1 MDDRP
6 AVTGVIRRRDDAVAQ
21 TPPLGGLPPPEGPSV
36 SGSGTSR
43 FPGFVLGAYGVAAG
57 AAVAAARIALL
68 RKAGASERAERLG
81 TALPPCG
88 PGRLLLHAVSA
99 GEMTAASALASEIER
114 TAGLKLLLTTG
125 TREGR
130 IVAEQ
135 VREACRAVEA
145 VAFLPWDR
153 PGAVRRWLARLAPA
167 AVVTVE
173 AELWPGLFLGARSL
187 GIPVAVASARLRPGE
202 AWRYARAGPFFR
214 PVVDAVSWI
223 GARTEEDRE
232 RFLAIGASPSRVEV
246 TGDLK
251 LDAPTPAAA
260 LPPGWKVWL
269 EIGPPLLVAASTHA
283 PEEELLLEAVKRLR
297 GEGAEVRLALAPRHV
312 ARSGEVERLARQAG
326 FGTCRLSGPPG
337 PASILVV
344 DTFGLL
350 SSLWPQAAIGFLG
363 GTLASVGGHSPVAAA
378 EAGVPLLA
386 GPSLEGVRDVAD
398 ALRFA
403 GALVDVGKDGAV
415 EELAA
420 ALARLLS
427 DEGDRRR
434 RGEAGRR
441 ALGSLRGA
449 AARTA
454 TRVLGLLASGRRP
467 GPEAL

>member
-1 MDDRP
+1 MDDRS
-6 AVTGVIRRRDDAVAQ
+6 AVTDVVARRDDAAE
-21 TPPLGGLPPPEGPSV
+21 TPPLEGLPSPEGPSV
-36 SGSGTSR
+36 SGRGSSR
-43 FPGFVLGAYGVAAG
+43 FHAFVLGAYGVAAG

-68 RKAGASERAERLG
+68 RGAGAPERAERLG
-81 TALPPCG
+81 TAPPPCG

-99 GEMTAASALASEIER
+99 GEMTAASALAWEIER
-114 TAGLKLLLTTG
+114 TAGVKLLLTTG

-130 IVAEQ
+130 IVAER
-135 VREACRAVEA
+135 VRETCRAVEA

-214 PVVDAVSWI
+214 PVVDAAAWI
-223 GARTEEDRE
+223 GARTQEDRE

-251 LDAPTPAAA
+251 LDAPAPPAA
-260 LPPGWKVWL
+260 LPPGWGAWL
-269 EIGPPLLVAASTHA
+269 GSGPPLLVAASTHA
-283 PEEELLLEAVKRLR
+283 PEEELLLAGVKRLR
-297 GEGAEVRLALAPRHV
+297 EEGVEVRLAIAPRHV
-312 ARSGEVERLARQAG
+312 ARSGEVERLARVAG
-326 FGTCRLSGPPG
+326 LGTCRLSGSPG
-337 PASILVV
+337 PAPILVV

-350 SSLWPQAAIGFLG
+350 SSLWPHAAIGFLG
-363 GTLASVGGHSPVAAA
+363 GTLAPVGGHSAVAAA

-403 GALVDVGKDGAV
+403 GALVDVGKGGAV
-415 EELAA
+415 GELAA

-441 ALGSLRGA
+441 ALDSLRGA

-454 TRVLGLLASGRRP
+454 TRVLGLLA
-467 GPEAL
+467 

>member
-1 MDDRP
+1 MNGPRSSRMD
-6 AVTGVIRRRDDAVAQ
+6 
-21 TPPLGGLPPPEGPSV
+21 S
-36 SGSGTSR
+36 
-43 FPGFVLGAYGVAAG
+43 FVLGAYGVAAG
-57 AAVAAARIALL
+57 AAVAAARIAFLHG
-68 RKAGASERAERLG
+68 AGDLERAERLG
-81 TALPPCG
+81 TAPPPCG

-114 TAGLKLLLTTG
+114 TAPSMKLLLTTG

-130 IVAEQ
+130 IVGERL
-135 VREACRAVEA
+135 REACRAVEA

-173 AELWPGLFLGARSL
+173 AEIWPGLFLGARSL
-187 GIPVAVASARLRPGE
+187 GIPVAVTSGRLRRGE

-251 LDAPTPAAA
+251 LDAPMPAAP
-260 LPPGWKVWL
+260 LPTGWEAHLVS
-269 EIGPPLLVAASTHA
+269 GTPLLLAASTHA
-283 PEEELLLEAVKRLR
+283 PEEELLLAAVKKLH
-297 GEGAEVRLALAPRHV
+297 GEGVEVRLALAPRRV
-312 ARSGEVERLARQAG
+312 ARAGEIERLACSAG
-326 FGTCRLSGPPG
+326 FETRRLSGPPG

-350 SSLWPQAAIGFLG
+350 SSLWPHAAVGFLG
-363 GTLASVGGHSPVAAA
+363 GTIAPVGGHSPVGAA

-386 GPSLEGVRDVAD
+386 GPSLDGVRDVAD
-398 ALRFA
+398 ALRSA
-403 GALVDVGKDGAV
+403 GALVEVGGEAAAA
-415 EELAA
+415 ELAT

-434 RGEAGRR
+434 RGEAGRLS
-441 ALGSLRGA
+441 LGALRGG

-454 TRVLGLLASGRRP
+454 MKVLALVSGQSS
-467 GPEAL
+467 GQSAAFATGST

>member
-1 MDDRP
+1 MTDVV
-6 AVTGVIRRRDDAVAQ
+6 ARRDDAAE
-21 TPPLGGLPPPEGPSV
+21 TPPLGGLPSPEGPSV
-36 SGSGTSR
+36 SGPGISR
-43 FPGFVLGAYGVAAG
+43 FHGFVLGAYGVAAG

-68 RKAGASERAERLG
+68 RGAGASERAERLG
-81 TALPPCG
+81 TAPPPCG

-114 TAGLKLLLTTG
+114 TCGVKLLLTTG

-130 IVAEQ
+130 IVAERI
-135 VREACRAVEA
+135 RETCRVVEA

-153 PGAVRRWLARLAPA
+153 PGAVRRWLARLSPA

-214 PVVDAVSWI
+214 PVVDAVAWI

-232 RFLAIGASPSRVEV
+232 RFLAIGVSPSRVEV

-251 LDAPTPAAA
+251 LDAPAPSAA
-260 LPPGWKVWL
+260 LPPGWGAWL
-269 EIGPPLLVAASTHA
+269 GSGPPLLVAASTHA
-283 PEEELLLEAVKRLR
+283 PEEELLLAAVERLR
-297 GEGAEVRLALAPRHV
+297 GESAEVRLAIAPRHV
-312 ARSGEVERLARQAG
+312 SRSSEVERLARQAG

-337 PASILVV
+337 AASILVV

-350 SSLWPQAAIGFLG
+350 SSLWPHAAIGFLG
-363 GTLASVGGHSPVAAA
+363 GTFAPVGGHSPVAAA

-398 ALRFA
+398 ALRHA
-403 GALVDVGKDGAV
+403 GALVDVGRDGAV

-427 DEGDRRR
+427 DEGDRLR

-454 TRVLGLLASGRRP
+454 TRILGLLASARHA
-467 GPEAL
+467 GPEPL